1 MTDAELS
8 NARREQIFRD
18 FALILQKANPEHIHF
33 YVGKGGA
40 EDRIYDGVIREGL
53 DEYKLAYAPILNLGR
68 LYSSLDVAGQR
79 DLIGMAA
86 HQARRDSALCRYTP
100 QILVFLAKYFSFRG
114 AAVTVLEYL
123 KLDEL
128 GWYTLHAMSD
138 VLGHDHVLASDGD
151 LEVISAKLLDR
162 LRLLNDKTYEEQARL
177 QYHEGGFG
185 PDHVAYWR
193 AKKTAQK
200 VIKQIREVR
209 HMRLV
214 RGLSDSPLLTKPL
227 SGSAFKTEDAILN
240 ELLESAR
247 VKFLS
252 DDQNL
257 RKEALE
263 KLWDAWERLKTLE
276 PGKDKKDSIRI
287 LLDKSAP
294 DPSFRETLED
304 EATQLT
310 AIGNSY
316 MIRHSEIGKIPIAS
330 PEQTNYLFYRM
341 FSLIRFLL
349 RSTARGG

>member
-1 MTDAELS
+1 MTDTELS

-18 FALILQKANPEHIHF
+18 FALILQKADPKHTHF
-33 YVGKGGA
+33 YVGKGGV

-86 HQARRDSALCRYTP
+86 HQTRRDSALCRYTP
-100 QILVFLAKYFSFRG
+100 QILVFLAKYFSLRR
-114 AAVTVLEYL
+114 AAETVLEYL

-138 VLGHDHVLASDGD
+138 VLGHNHILVSDGD
-151 LEVISAKLLDR
+151 LEVISARLLGKLKI
-162 LRLLNDKTYEEQARL
+162 LNDKTYEEQARL
-177 QYHEGGFG
+177 PCHEGGFG

-193 AKKTAQK
+193 AKKTAHK
-200 VIKQIREVR
+200 VIEQIREVR

-227 SGSAFKTEDAILN
+227 SGCTFKTEDAILN

-252 DDQNL
+252 DDQHL
-257 RKEALE
+257 RNEALE

-294 DPSFRETLED
+294 DLSFRKILED
-304 EATQLT
+304 EAMQLT

-316 MIRHSEIGKIPIAS
+316 MIRHTEIGKIPVTS
-330 PEQTNYLFYRM
+330 PEQRNYLFYRM

>member
-8 NARREQIFRD
+8 NAQREQIFRD
-18 FALILQKANPEHIHF
+18 FALILQKADPKHIHF

-40 EDRIYDGVIREGL
+40 EDRIYNGAVREGV
-53 DEYKLAYAPILNLGR
+53 DEYRLAYAPILNLGR

-79 DLIGMAA
+79 DLISMAA
-86 HQARRDSALCRYTP
+86 HQTRRDSALCRYTP
-100 QILVFLAKYFSFRG
+100 QILVFLAKYFSLRR
-114 AAVTVLEYL
+114 AAETVLEYL
-123 KLDEL
+123 KLDEI

-138 VLGHDHVLASDGD
+138 LLGHDHVLASDGD
-151 LEVISAKLLDR
+151 LDVVNAKLLDR

-177 QYHEGGFG
+177 QYHDGGFG
-185 PDHVAYWR
+185 PDYVAYWR
-193 AKKTAQK
+193 AKNTAEK
-200 VIKQIREVR
+200 VIRQIRDVR

-227 SGSAFKTEDAILN
+227 SESAFKTGDAILN
-240 ELLESAR
+240 ELLESSR

-257 RKEALE
+257 RREALE

-294 DPSFRETLED
+294 DPSFRQTLED

-316 MIRHSEIGKIPIAS
+316 IIRHTEIGKIPITSA
-330 PEQTNYLFYRM
+330 EQTNYLFYRM

-349 RSTARGG
+349 RATARGG